1 MSVGCRLQFSAALAI
16 PFALVVSAAIQ
27 AQQIEQGVAI
37 VSEAIASRVDGFSYN
52 PGSTSDLKFRGS
64 ALSQLAE
71 GTARVHIGDEVTE
84 IAAHFELLPQPASF
98 GPFTVYVLWVVTP
111 EGRAYNIGA
120 INVDGDKGK
129 VTATTPFS
137 SFALI
142 VTAEPHFAVSVPSK
156 YIVLQNV
163 GGKVQGTQL
172 VVTSLAARS
181 DYEGLKPLTVD
192 PKRKEPLE
200 LTMARYAIS
209 IAEGAGAAELAP
221 KALDVA
227 RTALKSAEAAQAA
240 KSSSGRAQVPAIA
253 REAVQAAEDARAVAE
268 IRRAGADVER
278 MKLGIRERDAK
289 LAELQAQLDKAKQ
302 GMAAQTAEIAAANA
316 QLKSVQQR
324 MPSAGNRLQLA
335 NELLGR
341 WLVLDTG
348 DSSLTA
354 HVQSDAF
361 VKGKTELLPA
371 TRDRLGTAAGI
382 LVGIGSVTVTVT
394 PALQLSEDVRQL
406 GLSQQRA
413 RSLMEWLASLGLKV
427 NAGVPSDTGGAVEKA
442 VAPGPGVDLLI
453 IFDRP
458 SAVGEPAKT

>member
-1 MSVGCRLQFSAALAI
+1 MVCRLQLSAVLTI
-16 PFALVVSAAIQ
+16 SFALSASLAVH

-52 PGSTSDLKFRGS
+52 PGSSSDLKFRGS

-71 GTARVHIGDEVTE
+71 GTAKVHIGDEVTE
-84 IAAHFELLPQPASF
+84 ISARFEHLPQASSF

-129 VTATTPFS
+129 VAATTPFS

-181 DYEGLKPLTVD
+181 DYKGLKPLVVD
-192 PKRKEPLE
+192 PKKKEPLE
-200 LTMARYAIS
+200 LTMARYAIT
-209 IAEGAGAAELAP
+209 IAEAAGAAELAP
-221 KALDVA
+221 KALEVA
-227 RTALKSAEAAQAA
+227 RSALRDAETAQSA
-240 KSSSGRAQVPAIA
+240 KSSGGRAQVPAIA

-268 IRRAGADVER
+268 TRRAGADVER
-278 MKLGIRERDAK
+278 MKREISERDAK
-289 LAELQAQLDKAKQ
+289 VAELLGQLDKAKQ
-302 GMAAQTAEIAAANA
+302 AAAAQSAEISAMNA
-316 QLKSVQQR
+316 QVRSAQQR
-324 MPSAGNRLQLA
+324 MPSASNRLQLA

-341 WLVLDTG
+341 WLVMDSG

-354 HVQSDAF
+354 HVQNDAF
-361 VKGKTELLPA
+361 VKGKTELLPT
-371 TRDRLGTAAGI
+371 TRDRLSTAAGI

-427 NAGVPSDTGGAVEKA
+427 NAGVPSDASSAVEKA

-453 IFDRP
+453 SFDGP
-458 SAVGEPAKT
+458 TPVGEPSKT

>member
-1 MSVGCRLQFSAALAI
+1 MVSSVCRLQLSVAV
-16 PFALVVSAAIQ
+16 ALVLSASAGLR

-71 GTARVHIGDEVTE
+71 GTAKVRIGDEVTE
-84 IAAHFELLPQPASF
+84 VSARFEHLAQPASF

-120 INVDGDKGK
+120 INVDGEKGK
-129 VTATTPFS
+129 VNATTPFS

-142 VTAEPHFAVSVPSK
+142 VTAEPHFAVGVPSK

-163 GGKVQGTQL
+163 AGKVQGTQL

-181 DYEGLKPLTVD
+181 DYKGLKPIVPD
-192 PKRKEPLE
+192 PKKKEPLE
-200 LTMARYAIS
+200 LIMARYAIV
-209 IAEGAGAAELAP
+209 IAEAAGAGDLAP
-221 KALDVA
+221 KALEIA
-227 RTALKSAEAAQAA
+227 RSALKAADAAQNA
-240 KSSSGRAQVPAIA
+240 KSSSGRAQVPAMA
-253 REAVQAAEDARAVAE
+253 REAIQAAEDARAVSE
-268 IRRAGADVER
+268 TRRAGADAER
-278 MKLGIRERDAK
+278 MRQQISERDAK
-289 LAELQAQLDKAKQ
+289 LLELQGQLDKAKQ
-302 GMAAQTAEIAAANA
+302 AAAVQAGDLSAMNT
-316 QLKSVQQR
+316 QLKNAQQR
-324 MPSAGNRLQLA
+324 MPSASNRLQLA

-341 WLVLDTG
+341 WLVLETG
-348 DSSLTA
+348 DLSLTA

-361 VKGKTELLPA
+361 VKAKTELLPA

-382 LVGIGSVTVTVT
+382 LVAIGSLTITVT

-413 RSLMEWLASLGLKV
+413 RALMEWLASLGLKV
-427 NAGVPSDTGGAVEKA
+427 NAGVPSDSGGAVEKA
-442 VAPGPGVDLLI
+442 LAPGPGVDLMI
-453 IFDRP
+453 TFDAP
-458 SAVGEPAKT
+458 SAGSDASRT

>member
-1 MSVGCRLQFSAALAI
+1 MGCRLQLSAVLMI
-16 PFALVVSAAIQ
+16 PFALSASAAVH

-37 VSEAIASRVDGFSYN
+37 VSEAIASRVDGFSYS
-52 PGSTSDLKFRGS
+52 PGSSSDLKFRGS

-84 IAAHFELLPQPASF
+84 ISARFEHLPQPASF

-120 INVDGDKGK
+120 ILDGDKGK

-181 DYEGLKPLTVD
+181 DYKGLKPLIVD

-200 LTMARYAIS
+200 LTMARYAIT
-209 IAEGAGAAELAP
+209 IAEAAGAGELAP

-227 RTALKSAEAAQAA
+227 RSALKGAEAAQNA

-268 IRRAGADVER
+268 TRRTGADVER
-278 MKLGIRERDAK
+278 MKLEISERDAK
-289 LAELQAQLDKAKQ
+289 LVELQGQLDKAKLAA
-302 GMAAQTAEIAAANA
+302 AAQTAEISAANA
-316 QLKSVQQR
+316 QLKNAQLR
-324 MPSAGNRLQLA
+324 MPSASNRLQLA

-341 WLVLDTG
+341 WLVLDAG
-348 DSSLTA
+348 ESSLTA

-427 NAGVPSDTGGAVEKA
+427 NAGVPSDSSGAVEKA

-453 IFDRP
+453 IFDGP
-458 SAVGEPAKT
+458 SPVGDATKT